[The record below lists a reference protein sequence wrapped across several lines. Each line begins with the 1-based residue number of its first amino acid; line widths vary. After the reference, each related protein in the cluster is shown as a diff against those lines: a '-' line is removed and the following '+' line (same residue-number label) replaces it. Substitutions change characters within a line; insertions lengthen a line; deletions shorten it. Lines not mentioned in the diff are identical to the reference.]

1 LSKLRIRD
9 KRIAAREER
18 PSRFLETLV
27 VVSFL
32 AIYFSSGFAALLYQV
47 IWQRMLAIFSGADL
61 YATTTIVASFM
72 GGLGAGSLCAGFLAD
87 KVSARWQ
94 IGLFALA
101 EFLTGV
107 FGLLSKWFYY
117 DILYSRFSHLASSP
131 VVLTIVLFTSLLI
144 PTFLM
149 GMTLPLLSKA
159 LTPRVEMAG
168 KRIGSIYALNTLGA
182 AVGAFTTGWFLLGEW
197 NFSQILQIGALI
209 NLVAGLLALLL
220 GILLWQKLA
229 GSVEGIRGTFRNS
242 FRPTLPFPAWIVV
255 YALSGFVALSLEIVW
270 FRLLGVIIKSNSV
283 TFSHVLGIYLASLA
297 LGILFGVQLVKW
309 ISRPAEVFLGL
320 QSGIT
325 IYAGLSIAAL
335 VASLEDSSIF
345 PRVRGYLAGYEPFDV
360 GHVRKAIGNWVVGG
374 GPVSSAPPMDAELLS
389 VYLLVPLFMVGLP
402 TFLMGLS
409 FPFLQSAVQNDRD
422 RLGRRTGWLQAS
434 NIFGATLGAIL
445 VGGVLLGLLGTT
457 GTLRLLIVLGG
468 TFPALLAGL
477 LFPSRSGFRRL
488 TYAAAVISI
497 VLAAWSV
504 PSRGD
509 LWGRLHGT
517 SSSKIISSED
527 GSGLSVFKN
536 EAEDF
541 SATTWVHS
549 NGLGDSWIPYTQGD
563 PIHSRL
569 GALPALLHP
578 QPVEIAV
585 IGLASGNTLFG
596 VGGREETREITCIE
610 IVGPH
615 LTNLRALQI
624 RKPYGGLE
632 SLLSDVRVKYV
643 FGDGRAYIGT
653 NTRKYDIIEADA
665 LRPTSA
671 FAGNL
676 YSYEYFMLLRSHLKP
691 GGMAVTWAPTQRV
704 IQTFLTVFPHVF
716 NFGGVMVGTMEPIVF
731 DPAAFNTRIDR
742 PFTVAYYAK
751 AGINAK
757 ELLAPF
763 LATNIESFR
772 VDRRSFDLSDV
783 NTDLFPREEYGR

>member
-1 LSKLRIRD
+1 VV
-9 KRIAAREER
+9 AREQR
-18 PSRFLETLV
+18 PSRLLETLV
-27 VVSFL
+27 VLAFL

-107 FGLLSKWFYY
+107 FGFLSKWFYY

-131 VVLTIVLFTSLLI
+131 VLLTVVLFTSLLI

-159 LTPRVEMAG
+159 LTPTVEMAG

-182 AVGAFTTGWFLLGEW
+182 AVGAFTTGWFLLGKLS
-197 NFSQILQIGALI
+197 FSQILQIGAAI
-209 NLVAGLLALLL
+209 NLVAALLALLL

-229 GSVEGIRGTFRNS
+229 GSADDIRGTFKKR

-255 YALSGFVALSLEIVW
+255 YGLSGFLALSLEIVW

-283 TFSHVLGIYLASLA
+283 TFSHILGIYLASLA
-297 LGILFGVQLVKW
+297 LGILLGVQLVKW

-335 VASLEDSSIF
+335 VVSLEDASVF

-360 GHVRKAIGNWVVGG
+360 RHVRNAFGNWIL
-374 GPVSSAPPMDAELLS
+374 GPGSASSAAPMGAELLS
-389 VYLLVPLFMVGLP
+389 VYLLVPLVMVGLP
-402 TFLMGLS
+402 TFLMGVS
-409 FPFLQSAVQNDRD
+409 FPFLQSAVQDDRGW
-422 RLGRRTGWLQAS
+422 LGRRTGWLQAS

-445 VGGVLLGLLGTT
+445 VGGVFLSLLGTT
-457 GTLRLLIVLGG
+457 GTLRLLLALGG
-468 TFPALLAGL
+468 TFPLLLAVL
-477 LFPSRSGFRRL
+477 LFPSRSTFRRL
-488 TYAAAVISI
+488 AYAVAAVSI
-497 VLAAWSV
+497 VLLIWSV
-504 PSRGD
+504 PSRGE

-517 SSSKIISSED
+517 SSSRIISSED

-541 SATTWVHS
+541 SSTTWVHS
-549 NGLGDSWIPYTQGD
+549 NGLGDSWIPYTQVN
-563 PIHSRL
+563 PIHTTL
-569 GALPALLHP
+569 GALPVMLHP
-578 QPVEIAV
+578 QPLEIAV

-610 IVGPH
+610 IVGTH
-615 LTNLRALQI
+615 LSNLRTLQM
-624 RKPYGGLE
+624 RRPYGGLE
-632 SLLSDVRVKYV
+632 SLLNDVRMKYV

-716 NFGGVMVGTMEPIVF
+716 NFGGVMVGTMEPLVF
-731 DPAAFNTRIDR
+731 GPDAFNTRINR

-751 AGINAK
+751 AGIDAK

-772 VDRRSFDLSDV
+772 VDRKNFDLTDV